1 MGNSP
6 SSPPSALQTCL
17 ASALSSRADY
27 SFPTDAFYAFSAVK
41 PYNTAFAPMPAAVTR
56 PRTAHEVAAVVACAA
71 GQGLHVQARGG
82 GHSFADFSLA
92 DVVVDLVHFQRFEMD
107 TTTWH
112 ATVGGGTLL
121 GDLTQRLHEHG
132 QRAMAHGTCPQV
144 CACAWFVDQLTD
156 LCSI

>member
-17 ASALSSRADY
+17 ASALSNRADY
-27 SFPTDAFYAFSAVK
+27 SLPTDAFYALSAVK
-41 PYNTAFAPMPAAVTR
+41 PYNTAFAPTPAAVTR
-56 PRTAHEVAAVVACAA
+56 PRTADEVAAVVACAK
-71 GQGLHVQARGG
+71 GRGMHVQARSG

-107 TTTWH
+107 TATWH

-121 GDLTQRLHEHG
+121 GDATRRMHENG
-132 QRAMAHGTCPQV
+132 RRAMAHGTCPQV
-144 CACAWFVDQLTD
+144 RACVGAWFVV
-156 LCSI
+156 